1 MVYVQLHMLISVY
14 KEICLQNNL
23 HLPKLEQ
30 KVLTKI
36 CPVKIQL
43 EFGLAAQV
51 CFLPSHPVVF
61 FSLIQT
67 VSIPFNILFLNTS
80 LPH

>member
-1 MVYVQLHMLISVY
+1 MLIFVY
-14 KEICLQNNL
+14 KELPLQNNL
-23 HLPKLEQ
+23 YLPILEQ
-30 KVLTKI
+30 KVMTKI

-43 EFGLAAQV
+43 ELAAQV

-61 FSLIQT
+61 FSLIQM